1 MKRSHLLKLTIFDNE
16 AYEKKSSIKADLTIF
31 DNEAYEKKS
40 SIKTDHF

>member
-16 AYEKKSSIKADLTIF
+16 AYEKKSILLKLTIF
-31 DNEAYEKKS
+31 DNEAYEKES